1 MKTSRII
8 TYVILAVVVLSLVLT
23 FCLVGSLVDT
33 YNNLVDLKADVD
45 LQFSQIEVNL
55 QRRMDLIPNFVE
67 TVKGAAEHEEAVFTA
82 IAEARSKV
90 IATMESGNIADAEDA
105 IANYETALNRCMEV
119 IVEDYPELTA
129 GQHFTALQDELTGTE
144 NRIATS
150 RKYYNEAVDRYH
162 RVIDKFPGILVA
174 SIMGFE
180 HVESFQASEGSD
192 VAPTFSFD

>member
-8 TYVILAVVVLSLVLT
+8 TYVILAVVVLSLL
-23 FCLVGSLVDT
+23 FT

-90 IATMESGNIADAEDA
+90 IATMESGNVADAEEA

-129 GQHFTALQDELTGTE
+129 GEHFTALQDELAGTE
-144 NRIATS
+144 NRIAVS
-150 RKYYNEAVDRYH
+150 RQYYNEAVDRYN
-162 RVIDKFPGILVA
+162 RAIQKFPGVIFA
-174 SIMGFE
+174 NIMGFQPAK
-180 HVESFQASEGSD
+180 SFTAVEGSE
-192 VAPTFSFD
+192 VAPSISFD